1 MLKKLIATAAVLT
14 VVAAASA
21 TITAPAYQVW
31 SEGTLP
37 SAGDAYVSYRFY
49 VDVSTTPGMTEDDD
63 WTAAGM
69 TLTMTDGRLY
79 QDPTNDGN
87 PPNPGFFPFVPD
99 SEFTSYWTS
108 PADYPN
114 TTYSGAV
121 VGIAVT
127 ADTDTSLATDWF
139 DTNETGN
146 GHWAIAQ
153 VTVLPDATGYAYGEG
168 LLLYAAADTG
178 GTLFEY
184 PFTIEIPEPASMVL
198 LALGG
203 LALIRRR

>member
-21 TITAPAYQVW
+21 TITATHGVW

-37 SAGDAYVSYRFY
+37 TAGDAYVSYRFY

-69 TLTMTDGRLY
+69 DLTMTAGTLY

-87 PPNPGFFPFVPD
+87 PPNPGFFAYVPD

-108 PADYPN
+108 PNDYPDADY
-114 TTYSGAV
+114 TGTA
-121 VGIAVT
+121 VGIAST
-127 ADTDTSLATDWF
+127 DDTDTYLLTDWF
-139 DTNETGN
+139 DTAETGN
-146 GHWAIAQ
+146 GHHTIAQ
-153 VTVLPDATGYAYGEG
+153 VTVLPDETGYAYGEG
-168 LLLYAAADTG
+168 MLLYAAADTG

-184 PFTIEIPEPASMVL
+184 PFTIVIPEPASLAL